1 MRPVFRPLALAIAC
15 LISTSALAVD
25 GFAANDF
32 KTNHGLGHAALSKAK
47 SIKPVKVLASL
58 PITYGLAE
66 VLLKGTDVQ
75 LERAAPANL
84 PGSRQ
89 VSYFTGRGAPAL
101 SKLAEDADAAIGL
114 RSLWAD
120 DPLYPVARRSN
131 IRIVEIDAARPVD
144 GGLPGIAVQPGVA
157 DGLNSQPW
165 QSSNNLGRM
174 ADVLAADLS
183 RLAPGAKPQIDA
195 NLAALKQR
203 LLKLSADSEARLAK
217 ADNLS
222 VVSLSDHFAYLV
234 SSLNLEVVS
243 TDARPDAEWTPEALQ
258 KFSAE
263 LKDNDVAVVLHHRQ
277 PSEAVKA
284 AVTAG
289 GSQLLVL
296 NVDGADPVAELETNV
311 DKVIKALTPE
321 TPLWRGSL
329 LPLGCVAAPKA
340 WERYALQREQAP
352 SPQGSRHIHADVDR
366 IMPPELQ
373 VAVDQALVLVI
384 IDPGD
389 AQARAAHRHAQRRGR
404 LHRQ

>member
-1 MRPVFRPLALAIAC
+1 MRPDFRPLALAIAC
-15 LISTSALAVD
+15 LISTSALAVVD
-25 GFAANDF
+25 GFQTRDF
-32 KTNHGLGHAALSKAK
+32 VANHGLGHAALTKPNTV
-47 SIKPVKVLASL
+47 KPVKVLASL
-58 PITYGLAE
+58 PITYGLAQ

-101 SKLAEDADAAIGL
+101 SQLAQDADAAIGL

-131 IRIVEIDAARPVD
+131 IRIVEVDAARPVD
-144 GGLPGIAVQPGVA
+144 GGLPGIAVQPGVS

-165 QSSNNLGRM
+165 QSGNNMGRM
-174 ADVLAADLS
+174 AEVLAADLS

-203 LLKLSADSEARLAK
+203 LLKLAADSEARLAQ

-234 SSLNLEVVS
+234 SSLNLELVS
-243 TDARPDAEWTPEALQ
+243 TDARPDADWTPEALQ
-258 KFSAE
+258 QLSAQ
-263 LKDNDVAVVLHHRQ
+263 LKNNEVATVLHHRQ

-289 GSQLLVL
+289 GATLLVL
-296 NVDGADPVAELETNV
+296 NVDGADPVTELQTNV
-311 DKVIKALTPE
+311 DQVIKALTP
-321 TPLWRGSL
+321 
-329 LPLGCVAAPKA
+329 
-340 WERYALQREQAP
+340 
-352 SPQGSRHIHADVDR
+352 
-366 IMPPELQ
+366 
-373 VAVDQALVLVI
+373 
-384 IDPGD
+384 
-389 AQARAAHRHAQRRGR
+389 
-404 LHRQ
+404 